1 MIQALTHVIGNDN
14 NNNPLL
20 VQLHHHNQYQYQ
32 SQHQPQDDGTYAM
45 KKVLIQNNEQLELAR
60 EEIRVSSSFSHQAAK
75 AVHKPT
81 NVECLSGLT
90 IKLAALGSEHTVVVT
105 DGGEAL
111 SWGAVASGRLGHG
124 LESSIFGFL
133 TSDSEYTPRLIK
145 KLEGIRVKR
154 VAAGLLHSACIDE
167 TRSLFVFGDKVVA
180 NLGFGEAKNA
190 TMPSMINTLPYSEEV
205 ACGGY
210 NTCVVTSNSLYCWN
224 KS

>member
-1 MIQALTHVIGNDN
+1 MIQALTHVIGND

-45 KKVLIQNNEQLELAR
+45 KKVLIQNNEQLELVR

-133 TSDSEYTPRLIK
+133 TSDRSKELQLACCIQHALMKLGLCLCLGIK
-145 KLEGIRVKR
+145 
-154 VAAGLLHSACIDE
+154 
-167 TRSLFVFGDKVVA
+167 
-180 NLGFGEAKNA
+180 
-190 TMPSMINTLPYSEEV
+190 
-205 ACGGY
+205 
-210 NTCVVTSNSLYCWN
+210 W
-224 KS
+224 

>member
-133 TSDSEYTPRLIK
+133 TSDRSKELQLACCIQHALMILIC
-145 KLEGIRVKR
+145 LGI
-154 VAAGLLHSACIDE
+154 AE

>member
-45 KKVLIQNNEQLELAR
+45 KKVLIQNNEQLELVR

-133 TSDSEYTPRLIK
+133 TSDRSKELQLACCIQHALMILIC
-145 KLEGIRVKR
+145 LGI
-154 VAAGLLHSACIDE
+154 AE